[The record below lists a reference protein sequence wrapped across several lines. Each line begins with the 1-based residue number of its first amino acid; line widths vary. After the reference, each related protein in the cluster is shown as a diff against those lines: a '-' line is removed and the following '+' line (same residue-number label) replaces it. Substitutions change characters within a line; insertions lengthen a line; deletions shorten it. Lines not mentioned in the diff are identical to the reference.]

1 MLYGSFFQSVR
12 YLVECSTFRS
22 MKVQTWAKEVLPCNN
37 SPFAIGVPGAV
48 AVVVNAIA
56 TGLLDADSRGITNIV
71 NC

>member
-1 MLYGSFFQSVR
+1 
-12 YLVECSTFRS
+12 